1 MEYDVWQVSF
11 IGSQWGS
18 NTGTGY
24 YRLEQMTVRKAARD
38 MTAGNATRTGIDA
51 PVAAPRR
58 LRNTALCLLLA
69 GATALSGCQ
78 SILDQTYQA
87 NVSPSANPQIVD
99 EVQKNDPRAQMG
111 AREHPRIVAS
121 YGGEYHD
128 AKTERLV
135 ARIAG
140 ALTAVSENPNQSF
153 RITILNSPAINAF
166 ALPGGYLYVTRGL
179 LALANDA
186 SEVAAVLSHEM
197 GHVTANHGIER
208 QKREEAEVIASRVV
222 AEVLSSDLAGKAA
235 LARGKLRL
243 AAFSR
248 QQELQADVIGVRMLG
263 EAGYDPYASPRFLD
277 SMAAYARF
285 SAVDPDTDQSLDFL
299 SSHPNAPQRVEL
311 ARQHARNFGQEGTV
325 GDRGRDYF
333 LAGIDGLLYG
343 DSPDEGYVRNE
354 TFMHGKLGIRFD
366 VPEGFRID
374 NKVEAVLA
382 TGPNETAI
390 RFDGVAA
397 GDTDSLTNYMTSGWV
412 AGLLP
417 ETVRETT
424 VNGLPAATARAS
436 AERWDF
442 DVTVVRIEKQIFRF
456 LTAVPKGSASLQTT
470 ADTLRQSFRRM
481 TPQEIASLKPLRVHV
496 VTVGANDTITSL
508 AARMMGTDRKLDL
521 FKLINALPASATLSP
536 GQKVKIISE

>member
-1 MEYDVWQVSF
+1 MFTVGHPRWMIGKRVW
-11 IGSQWGS
+11 IMTKPRLLTMMREGA
-18 NTGTGY
+18 TPRRAGTA
-24 YRLEQMTVRKAARD
+24 RAARHL
-38 MTAGNATRTGIDA
+38 A
-51 PVAAPRR
+51 
-58 LRNTALCLLLA
+58 LLLA

-78 SILDQTYQA
+78 SILDQAYQP
-87 NVSPSANPQIVD
+87 NVAPSENPQIVD

-128 AKTERLV
+128 AKTEKLV

-140 ALTAVSENPNQSF
+140 ALTAVSENPSQSY

-197 GHVTANHGIER
+197 AHVTANHGIER

-222 AEVLSSDLAGKAA
+222 AEVLSSDLAGKQA

-263 EAGYDPYASPRFLD
+263 EAGYDPYAAPRFLD

-285 SAVDPDTDQSLDFL
+285 SSVDPDSDQSLDFL
-299 SSHPNAPQRVEL
+299 SSHPNAPQRVDL
-311 ARQHARNFGQEGTV
+311 ARRHARAQGMEGTV
-325 GDRGRDYF
+325 GDRGRDYY
-333 LAGIDGLLYG
+333 LAGIDGLLFG
-343 DSPDEGYVRNE
+343 DSPEEGFVRGQ
-354 TFMHGKLGIRFD
+354 TFLHGSLGIRFE
-366 VPEGFRID
+366 VPKDFQID
-374 NKVEAVLA
+374 NKVDAVLA
-382 TGPNETAI
+382 TGPGETAI
-390 RFDGVAA
+390 RFDGVDA
-397 GDTDSLTNYMTSGWV
+397 GDTTSLTNYLTSGWV
-412 AGLLP
+412 AGLKP
-417 ETVRETT
+417 ETVRMAS

-442 DVTVVRIEKQIFRF
+442 DVTVIRIDDQIFRF
-456 LTAVPKGSASLQTT
+456 LTAVPKGSPALETVSTVLKS
-470 ADTLRQSFRRM
+470 SFRKM
-481 TPQEIASLKPLRVHV
+481 TPQEIASLKPLRVRV
-496 VTVGANDTITSL
+496 VTAGSQDTLATM
-508 AARMMGTDRKLDL
+508 AARMMGTNRKLDL
-521 FKLINALPASATLSP
+521 FRVINALPAGAAVSP
-536 GQKVKIISE
+536 GQRFKIVSE

>member
-1 MEYDVWQVSF
+1 MLY
-11 IGSQWGS
+11 
-18 NTGTGY
+18 
-24 YRLEQMTVRKAARD
+24 
-38 MTAGNATRTGIDA
+38 
-51 PVAAPRR
+51 
-58 LRNTALCLLLA
+58 
-69 GATALSGCQ
+69 GCQ
-78 SILDQTYQA
+78 SIFDQAYTP
-87 NVSPSANPQIVD
+87 NVSPSDNPQTVD

-121 YGGEYHD
+121 YGGEYRD

-222 AEVLSSDLAGKAA
+222 AEVLSSDLAGKQA

-263 EAGYDPYASPRFLD
+263 EAGYDPYAAARFLD

-285 SAVDPDTDQSLDFL
+285 SAVDPENDQSLDFL
-299 SSHPNAPQRVEL
+299 SSHPNSAQRVDL
-311 ARQHARNFGQEGTV
+311 ARRHARAFGIEGQV
-325 GDRGRDYF
+325 GDRGRDYY
-333 LAGIDGLLYG
+333 LDGIDGLLYG
-343 DSPDEGYVRNE
+343 DSPQEGYVRGQ
-354 TFMHGKLGIRFD
+354 TFMHGGLGIRFD
-366 VPEGFRID
+366 VPPDFRID

-382 TGPNETAI
+382 TGPGEAAI

-397 GDTDSLTNYMTSGWV
+397 GDNNSLTNYLTSGWV
-412 AGLLP
+412 AGLQP
-417 ETVRETT
+417 DTVKETT
-424 VNGLPAATARAS
+424 VSGLPAATARAS

-442 DVTVVRIEKQIFRF
+442 DVTVVRVGDQIFRF
-456 LTAVPKGSASLQTT
+456 LTAVPKDSGTLQAT
-470 ADTLRQSFRRM
+470 ADTLRNSFRKM
-481 TPQEIASLKPLRVHV
+481 TPQEIASLKPLRVRV
-496 VTVGANDTITSL
+496 LTVGPSDTLASL
-508 AARMMGTDRKLDL
+508 SGRMMGTDRKLDL
-521 FKLINALPASATLSP
+521 FKLLNAMPAGATVSP
-536 GQKVKIISE
+536 GQRVKIIAE